1 MYYSTWQSVIVT
13 VTNVTVV
20 AQSHQVVVAD
30 EIYVA
35 FAVVGWVGTSGP
47 VIVAQVVELV
57 RLQWSVWGIAIQHD
71 KNEVLHFPA
80 FTVVGSHKVAVHNT
94 CTLASCYRFIRVI
107 RG

>member
-35 FAVVGWVGTSGP
+35 F
-47 VIVAQVVELV
+47 
-57 RLQWSVWGIAIQHD
+57 
-71 KNEVLHFPA
+71 
-80 FTVVGSHKVAVHNT
+80 TVVGSHKVAVHNT